1 MKNSMN
7 EQLHKRWNRL
17 KERNNELVRAV
28 FDELEKPIPDNNKIR
43 ELNDKLDQLS
53 IEYHWL
59 TKNIET
65 LNQTMPLCLN

>member
-17 KERNNELVRAV
+17 KERNNELIRAV

-59 TKNIET
+59 TENIET
-65 LNQTMPLCLN
+65 INQTMPLCLN